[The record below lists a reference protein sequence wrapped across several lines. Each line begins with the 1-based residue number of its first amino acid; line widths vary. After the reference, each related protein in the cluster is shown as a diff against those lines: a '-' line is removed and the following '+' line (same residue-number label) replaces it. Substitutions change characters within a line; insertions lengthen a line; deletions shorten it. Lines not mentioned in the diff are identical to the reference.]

1 VGKLDLRHRCEPRV
15 LVREAPK
22 GQLELF
28 YEPIDLIQTMLLL
41 LYLKKKRKKQNS
53 TNLIVNVSEVADDQR
68 K

>member
-41 LYLKKKRKKQNS
+41 LYLKKKEKNEIQL
-53 TNLIVNVSEVADDQR
+53 T
-68 K
+68 